1 MSTEGKDFEG
11 KTSQITFTGS
21 NRVSSETISIFTSSS
36 TEGREK
42 FSVSLDMVT
51 LLSLNNGSSLYL
63 SEQEKS
69 RLILDPREANITI
82 VDNDGRQHIKRSIV
96 LFINNCSLLYPV
108 TVIGFLNSTLNAVE
122 GDDLIFTVGVL
133 QGSLDVSVTV
143 MFTTEDATAKGMY
156 DGHRIFIK
164 IKNNLLLAAG
174 SDYDDT
180 SVYLAFI
187 GEFVQMVSVKMIV
200 DEKSESPEKFYGKIS
215 AADSLPS
222 NVLLEPFRAEV
233 IITDK
238 EGSEIYYV
246 TVFSNSD

>member
-108 TVIGFLNSTLNAVE
+108 TVIGFLNSTLNTVE

-246 TVFSNSD
+246 TDFSNSD